1 MTVIVRKIVW
11 DTDGDEAICESL
23 PEEIPVDMETLGVE
37 DESDMDEIL
46 DAVSEYIT
54 NLTGFCH
61 DGFVIDT
68 TAQNMRRKK

>member
-11 DTDGDEAICESL
+11 DTDGDEAICEFL
-23 PEEIPVDMETLGVE
+23 PEKITVDTKNLKIEN
-37 DESDMDEIL
+37 ESDMDEIL